1 MKLSQLLA
9 WVALSAVV
17 GSASAGV
24 MYLGKE
30 ITVKQPNG
38 ESIALVVK
46 GNAYYAEQRTQSGRL
61 VVYDKTKGAYCY
73 ATTNA
78 DRSQLISTGEVVTN
92 ATLGVNTKGVRAAP
106 KNGMLGMEDAGD
118 QPGLSNAAKSLR
130 IKEKLAQMPPAHMHA
145 KSQLSNSNLAAAPLN
160 GPAAAPLSGAVK
172 GLTVMVQFPDEKGTI
187 TQAQVLNYLNAEP
200 YTEFGNYQSIRGYFK
215 SVSNNKLDYTNVV
228 PLYYTTKNNKA
239 YYTDPKISQGVRAQ
253 EIITEALTWL
263 NNTQNFDFSQLS
275 VNASKNIRGLNFFY
289 AGEIANAWG
298 EGLWPHQW
306 TMKTKFCADGVC
318 ASDYQFTNMGAKLAI
333 GTFAHESGHL
343 LFGWPDLYDYDN
355 SSEGSAGDFCLMGS
369 GSVGPLTQLRPVTP
383 HASLRVDAGWAVATE
398 LNPALNPSA
407 PKGALSLPANSQAI
421 YKWTNPKNANEKFF
435 IEAIQKAGQN
445 LHQVDEGL
453 AVWHYDST
461 GDNSTEWKPMYQL
474 EHADGKRDPE
484 NNRNRGDATDL
495 YDGVATKAFTDTLPN
510 ALTAKGT
517 NSKWWDTTAS
527 GLSITN
533 IGVPG
538 ANIAFTVGAAVVTPP
553 GTTYSGSLA
562 GTNQFAYAPSATG
575 FVYTGGTIKVTTTGP
590 TSTAVDFDVRIER
603 KSATTNTWT
612 RVALAETSGSV
623 ETLSYV
629 AAAGTYRVVV
639 YSYQGSGAY
648 TVTITK

>member
-17 GSASAGV
+17 SSASAGV
-24 MYLGKE
+24 LYQGKE
-30 ITVKQPNG
+30 ISVKQPNG
-38 ESIALVVK
+38 ERIELVVN
-46 GNAYYAEQRTQSGRL
+46 GNSYYAEQRTKDGRL
-61 VVYDKTKGAYCY
+61 VVFDSTKNAYCF
-73 ATTNA
+73 AKLNA
-78 DRSQLISTGEVVTN
+78 DKSALLSTGEVVTSSSLL
-92 ATLGVNTKGVRAAP
+92 ARQMVSGIRAVGNIEEQEGISKEAR
-106 KNGMLGMEDAGD
+106 
-118 QPGLSNAAKSLR
+118 SLR
-130 IKEKLAQMPPAHMHA
+130 IRENLAKMPPTVRRAP
-145 KSQLSNSNLAAAPLN
+145 SNASAMVAGVNGAGMAAAPAL
-160 GPAAAPLSGAVK
+160 APLSGAIK
-172 GLTVMVQFPDEKGTI
+172 GLTVMVQFPDQQGTI
-187 TQAQVLNYLNAEP
+187 TQAQVKNYLNAEP

-228 PLYYTTKNNKA
+228 PVYYTAKNNKS
-239 YYTDPKISQGVRAQ
+239 YYTDPKIPHGTRAQ
-253 EIITEALTWL
+253 EIIKEALTWL
-263 NNTQNFDFSQLS
+263 NDTQGFDFSQLS
-275 VNASKNIRGLNFFY
+275 VDGAKNIRGLNFFY
-289 AGEIANAWG
+289 TGESDGGWG

-306 TMKTKFCADGVC
+306 TMRTKYCADGVC
-318 ASDYQFTNMGAKLAI
+318 ASNYQFTNMGAQLKI

-355 SSEGSAGDFCLMGS
+355 SSSGSAGDFCLMGT

-383 HASLRVDAGWAVATE
+383 HVSLRVDAGWATATE
-398 LNPALNPSA
+398 LNPALNAAA
-407 PKGALSLPANSQAI
+407 PKGILSLPANSQTV
-421 YKWTNPKNANEKFF
+421 YKWTNPKNPNEKFF

-445 LHQVDEGL
+445 LHQLDEGL

-474 EHADGKRDPE
+474 EHADGNRDPE

-495 YDGVATKAFTDTLPN
+495 YDGVTSKAFTDTLPN
-510 ALTAKGT
+510 TLTAKGT

-538 ANIAFTVGAAVVTPP
+538 ASIGFTVGATVVTPP

-562 GTNQFAYAPSATG
+562 GTNQMAYAPSATG

-590 TSTAVDFDVRIER
+590 ASTAVDFDVRIEK
-603 KSATTNTWT
+603 KSATANTWT
-612 RVALAETSGSV
+612 RVASAESTSSA

-639 YSYQGSGAY
+639 FSYNGAGAY